1 MGREDVAYI
10 DEQLIEIGV
19 EHMNFKKFI
28 IILALAIFAV
38 ATICIVIVANPKW
51 ISIYDTDYCINL
63 KNETIT
69 EITMRQ
75 TTDSVVEVVFS
86 DEDLIEQWSSILD
99 TMEIQYN
106 WKNTHYMKRMYG
118 GQPLLTVQT
127 NQGTYRFAFN
137 ERSDGYL
144 ITIDSKRYLIKN
156 PEAVQFRQIYSTAV
170 DRHGT
175 TSIF

>member
-1 MGREDVAYI
+1 
-10 DEQLIEIGV
+10 
-19 EHMNFKKFI
+19 MNLRKFVI
-28 IILALAIFAV
+28 VFALAVFAV
-38 ATICIVIVANPKW
+38 AIIYIVIVANPKW
-51 ISIYDTDYCINL
+51 ISIYDTDYCTNL
-63 KNETIT
+63 KNELIT

-86 DEDLIEQWSSILD
+86 DEDLIEQWSSILE

-106 WKNTHYMKRMYG
+106 WKKTHFMKRKNG

-144 ITIDSKRYLIKN
+144 ITIDRKRYLIKN
-156 PEAVQFRQIYSTAV
+156 PDEVQFRQIYSTAV
-170 DRHGT
+170 EHYGT
-175 TSIF
+175 TSVF

>member
-1 MGREDVAYI
+1 
-10 DEQLIEIGV
+10 
-19 EHMNFKKFI
+19 MNLRKIVIVF
-28 IILALAIFAV
+28 ALAVFAV
-38 ATICIVIVANPKW
+38 AIIYIVIVANPKW
-51 ISIYDTDYCINL
+51 ISIYDTDYCTNL
-63 KNETIT
+63 KNEPIT
-69 EITMRQ
+69 EISMRQ

-86 DEDLIEQWSSILD
+86 DEDLIEEWSSILE

-106 WKNTHYMKRMYG
+106 WKNTHFMERRMG

-144 ITIDSKRYLIKN
+144 ITIDNKCYLIKN
-156 PEAVQFRQIYSTAV
+156 PDAVQFRQIYSTAV
-170 DRHGT
+170 ERHGT

>member
-1 MGREDVAYI
+1 
-10 DEQLIEIGV
+10 
-19 EHMNFKKFI
+19 MNFRKI
-28 IILALAIFAV
+28 IIIFALAIFAV
-38 ATICIVIVANPKW
+38 AIIYIVIVANPKW
-51 ISIYDTDYCINL
+51 ISIYDTDYCTNL
-63 KNETIT
+63 RNETIT

-86 DEDLIEQWSSILD
+86 DEDLIKEWFSILE

-106 WKNTHYMKRMYG
+106 WKNTHFMKRMSG

-137 ERSDGYL
+137 ERPDGYL
-144 ITIDSKRYLIKN
+144 ITIDKKRYLIKN
-156 PEAVQFRQIYSTAV
+156 PEDVQFRQIYNTAV
-170 DRHGT
+170 ERHGT

>member
-1 MGREDVAYI
+1 MI
-10 DEQLIEIGV
+10 D
-19 EHMNFKKFI
+19 NKKKYCIFAFLAAVI
-28 IILALAIFAV
+28 II
-38 ATICIVIVANPKW
+38 
-51 ISIYDTDYCINL
+51 ISIIAVPEWKSIYETDYCSSL
-63 KNETIT
+63 QNETIT
-69 EITMRQ
+69 EITMKQ

-86 DEDLIEQWSSILD
+86 DEDLIEEWSSILE

-106 WKNTHYMKRMYG
+106 WKNTHFMERRMG

-144 ITIDSKRYLIKN
+144 ITIDNKRYLIKN
-156 PEAVQFRQIYSTAV
+156 PDAIQFRQIYSTAV
-170 DRHGT
+170 ERHGT

>member
-1 MGREDVAYI
+1 
-10 DEQLIEIGV
+10 
-19 EHMNFKKFI
+19 MNLRKFVI
-28 IILALAIFAV
+28 VFALAVFAV
-38 ATICIVIVANPKW
+38 AIIYIVIVANPKW
-51 ISIYDTDYCINL
+51 ISIYDTDYCTNL
-63 KNETIT
+63 KNEPIT

-86 DEDLIEQWSSILD
+86 DEDLIEQWSSILE

-106 WKNTHYMKRMYG
+106 WKNTHFMKRMNG

-156 PEAVQFRQIYSTAV
+156 PDEVQFRQIYSTAV
-170 DRHGT
+170 ERHGT
-175 TSIF
+175 TSIFDN